1 VQYSKE
7 LKDGSMPASM
17 KKHAHFTQILAT
29 QLAAEQQ
36 RRVPD
41 GGLKSQ
47 IQFDLARRLMKQA
60 YEAPPVSN
68 INSSKIMY
76 ANLI

>member
-1 VQYSKE
+1 MS
-7 LKDGSMPASM
+7 ASM

-36 RRVPD
+36 LQIP
-41 GGLKSQ
+41 GAGLKSK

-60 YEAPPVSN
+60 YEASPVSN
-68 INSSKIMY
+68 TH
-76 ANLI
+76 

>member
-1 VQYSKE
+1 
-7 LKDGSMPASM
+7 MPASV

-36 RRVPD
+36 IQLPG

-47 IQFDLARRLMKQA
+47 IQFDLALRLMKQA
-60 YEAPPVSN
+60 YEAPPVGSPHPL
-68 INSSKIMY
+68 KIEN